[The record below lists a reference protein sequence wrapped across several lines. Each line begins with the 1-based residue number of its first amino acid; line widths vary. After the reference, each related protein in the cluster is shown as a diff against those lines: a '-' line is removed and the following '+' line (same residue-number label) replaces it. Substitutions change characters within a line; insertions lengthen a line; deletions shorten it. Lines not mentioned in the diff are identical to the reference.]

1 MCPGAVHTP
10 MTAEYDA
17 VQTVASLMALSARTA
32 PKGKGVDTIR
42 VEVVGRADLGRLA
55 DAMRTYGEA
64 HNLGFFSRDAKGVEQ
79 SDACVLIGCRGQ
91 EVAGINCGGCGYQ
104 TCAGMTAAVADA
116 PESGGA
122 PFKGPNCVIRMA
134 DLGIAVGSAARTAAI
149 HNVDNRILYSG
160 GVGAL
165 SIGMMEDCS
174 VVYAIPL
181 KASGKNI
188 FFDRT

>member
-1 MCPGAVHTP
+1 MTP
-10 MTAEYDA
+10 EYDA

-42 VEVVGRADLGRLA
+42 VEVIRGADLERLA
-55 DAMRTYGEA
+55 GAMRTYGEA
-64 HNLGFFSRDAKGVEQ
+64 HNLGFFIRDAKGVEQ

-91 EVAGINCGGCGYQ
+91 EVAGINCGGCGYP
-104 TCAGMTAAVADA
+104 TCAGMTAAAERARDDGNV
-116 PESGGA
+116 
-122 PFKGPNCVIRMA
+122 PFKGPNCAIRMT
-134 DLGIAVGSAARTAAI
+134 DLGIAVGSAAKTAAI

-160 GVGAL
+160 GAGAL
-165 SIGMMEDCS
+165 SLGMMEDCS

-181 KASGKNI
+181 NASGKNI

>member
-1 MCPGAVHTP
+1 
-10 MTAEYDA
+10 MTAEYDG
-17 VQTVASLMALSARTA
+17 VQTVATLMALSARTA
-32 PKGKGVDTIR
+32 PKGKGVDTVR
-42 VEVVGRADLGRLA
+42 VEVLSGADLGRLA

-91 EVAGINCGGCGYQ
+91 VTAGLNCGGCGWP
-104 TCAGMTAAVADA
+104 TCAGMTAAA
-116 PESGGA
+116 EGA
-122 PFKGPNCVIRMA
+122 PDGVPFRGPNCAIRVT
-134 DLGIAVGSAARTAAI
+134 DLGIAVGSAVRTAAV

-174 VVYAIPL
+174 LVYAIPL

>member
-1 MCPGAVHTP
+1 
-10 MTAEYDA
+10 
-17 VQTVASLMALSARTA
+17 MALSARTA

-42 VEVVGRADLGRLA
+42 VEVISGTDLVRLA
-55 DAMRTYGEA
+55 EAMRAYGEA
-64 HNLGFFSRDAKGVEQ
+64 HTLGFFLRDAKGVEQ
-79 SDACVLIGCRGQ
+79 SDACVLIGCRGR
-91 EVAGINCGGCGYQ
+91 EVAGINCGGCGWP
-104 TCAGMTAAVADA
+104 TCAGMTAAAASTPDD
-116 PESGGA
+116 GRA

-134 DLGIAVGSAARTAAI
+134 DLGIAVGSAARTAAT

-165 SIGMMEDCS
+165 SLGMMDDCS

>member
-1 MCPGAVHTP
+1 MTP
-10 MTAEYDA
+10 EYEA

-32 PKGKGVDTIR
+32 PKGKGVDTIHI
-42 VEVVGRADLGRLA
+42 EILIATDLSRLA
-55 DAMRTYGEA
+55 AAMREYGECN
-64 HNLGFFSRDAKGVEQ
+64 NLGFFIRDAKCVEQ

-91 EVAGINCGGCGYQ
+91 VTAGINCGGCGYP
-104 TCAGMTAAVADA
+104 TCAEMASAVSCAV
-116 PESGGA
+116 EGTA
-122 PFKGPNCVIRMA
+122 PFSGPNCVIRMT
-134 DLGIAVGSAARTAAI
+134 DLGIAVGSAAKTASI

-165 SIGMMEDCS
+165 CLGMMEGCS

>member
-1 MCPGAVHTP
+1 
-10 MTAEYDA
+10 MTA
-17 VQTVASLMALSARTA
+17 S
-32 PKGKGVDTIR
+32 
-42 VEVVGRADLGRLA
+42 
-55 DAMRTYGEA
+55 
-64 HNLGFFSRDAKGVEQ
+64 
-79 SDACVLIGCRGQ
+79 
-91 EVAGINCGGCGYQ
+91 
-104 TCAGMTAAVADA
+104 VADA

-165 SIGMMEDCS
+165 SLGMMEDCS